1 MRVYIANKPMLQ
13 TQLNHKKELSTQ
25 KKAGEGEKEQRTD
38 GTNRTQIVR
47 WHT

>member
-25 KKAGEGEKEQRTD
+25 KKAGEGEKENKEQM
-38 GTNRTQIVR
+38 GQIE
-47 WHT
+47 HKQ